1 MTELLTLNAIRAQ
14 EPSPGIWRK
23 LLAYLGKTAADD
35 APLSMLTV
43 LDSNGLDDA
52 LWCLRCVK
60 GRDGAIRLLACDFAQ
75 SVAHFNAD
83 PRVQAAIDVAR
94 RYAVGNATVGER
106 WMAYGAAYDAAW
118 DARAA
123 AEAAARAAAYAAAD
137 AAASDAAWAA
147 AYAAAD
153 AAEAAAEAAYDAAHN
168 AVWAARYAAYA
179 ATSDVLTAI
188 LQRWIAEQEAAEA
201 VDDARLKWESIPDSV
216 TPSWHDGWREI
227 DDDMPP
233 TLERVIVS
241 GWRPRSPSGTAGY
254 WWVHEDHTD
263 EFGRPMCHPGATLW
277 QPMPQTPRRP
287 EPKP

>member
-1 MTELLTLNAIRAQ
+1 MTALLTLNAIRAHGPC
-14 EPSPGIWRK
+14 EDGWRT
-23 LLAYLGKTAADD
+23 LLAYLGKTGADD
-35 APLSMLTV
+35 APLSLATV
-43 LDSNGLDDA
+43 LESNGFDDA

-60 GRDGAIRLLACDFAQ
+60 DRDGAIRLLACDFAQ
-75 SVAHFNAD
+75 AVANANTD
-83 PRVQAAIDVAR
+83 ARVQAAIDAAR
-94 RYAVGNATVGER
+94 RYAAGNATDAE
-106 WMAYGAAYDAAW
+106 MKAA
-118 DARAA
+118 RK
-123 AEAAARAAAYAAAD
+123 AARAASAAVPRD
-137 AAASDAAWAA
+137 ASRAWARDAAWA
-147 AYAAAD
+147 
-153 AAEAAAEAAYDAAHN
+153 AAEAAAEAAYDAARN
-168 AVWAARYAAYA
+168 AACRAAGYA

>member
-123 AEAAARAAAYAAAD
+123 AAARAAAYAAAD

-147 AYAAAD
+147 AYAAA
-153 AAEAAAEAAYDAAHN
+153 YDAR
-168 AVWAARYAAYA
+168 V
-179 ATSDVLTAI
+179 AI
-188 LQRWIAEQEAAEA
+188 LRRWIIQQEAA
-201 VDDARLKWESIPDSV
+201 
-216 TPSWHDGWREI
+216 
-227 DDDMPP
+227 
-233 TLERVIVS
+233 
-241 GWRPRSPSGTAGY
+241 
-254 WWVHEDHTD
+254 
-263 EFGRPMCHPGATLW
+263 
-277 QPMPQTPRRP
+277 
-287 EPKP
+287 